1 MTQISN
7 KDITFVITTF
17 KSGKIIDSCI
27 DCLPP
32 ESKKIIVENGSDIAL
47 KNNLENKYKNL
58 ECYVTGKNLGYG
70 KANNFGIKNSK
81 TRYIF
86 ILNPDAHILDNTMR
100 DMTKNLYNIN
110 FAIAAP
116 YSKDDIEMETF
127 EDQTIIEQDYIK
139 GFAML
144 IDKKEIENIGFF
156 DENFFLYMEEIDLC
170 KRVRFNGKKIF
181 LIKTEIYHKGGVSHG
196 DKEDFEM
203 EKSRNWHWMWSK
215 FYYNKKHYGYFKAL
229 ISTFP
234 IFLSAGFKFL
244 FYSLVNNNKKKITY
258 LMRFKGLLNSYL
270 MSDAFYRP
278 YE

>member
-1 MTQISN
+1 MTHISN

-17 KSGKIIDSCI
+17 KSEKIIESCI

-58 ECYVTGKNLGYG
+58 ECYVTSKNLGYG

-116 YSKDDIEMETF
+116 YSKDDTEIETF
-127 EDQTIIEQDYIK
+127 EVTWKYQHFEAS
-139 GFAML
+139 GV
-144 IDKKEIENIGFF
+144 
-156 DENFFLYMEEIDLC
+156 NF
-170 KRVRFNGKKIF
+170 
-181 LIKTEIYHKGGVSHG
+181 
-196 DKEDFEM
+196 
-203 EKSRNWHWMWSK
+203 
-215 FYYNKKHYGYFKAL
+215 
-229 ISTFP
+229 
-234 IFLSAGFKFL
+234 
-244 FYSLVNNNKKKITY
+244 
-258 LMRFKGLLNSYL
+258 
-270 MSDAFYRP
+270 
-278 YE
+278 